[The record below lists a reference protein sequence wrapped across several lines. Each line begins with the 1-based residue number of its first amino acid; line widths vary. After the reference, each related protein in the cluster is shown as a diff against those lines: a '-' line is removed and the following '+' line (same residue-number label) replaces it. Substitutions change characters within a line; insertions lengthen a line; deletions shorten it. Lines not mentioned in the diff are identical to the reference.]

1 MVAQDVLRG
10 GKKQITFIVLRVH
23 TFINAFMGNML
34 NLYQFEIINQDK
46 FYTLH
51 V

>member
-10 GKKQITFIVLRVH
+10 GKKQITFIVLH
-23 TFINAFMGNML
+23 TFINAFMGNVL
-34 NLYQFEIINQDK
+34 NFYQFEVINQDK
-46 FYTLH
+46 FYTVH